1 MSKEISLSRFA
12 RFIGSAYL
20 LEACTKAKVLLLLSI
35 IIKSKLG
42 FDCSLVLCVLS
53 YPRDRHRLEWL
64 QALTWFENFAISQRH
79 TVVISC

>member
-35 IIKSKLG
+35 IITSP
-42 FDCSLVLCVLS
+42 SSVSIV
-53 YPRDRHRLEWL
+53 R
-64 QALTWFENFAISQRH
+64 WFCACYHILATDIAWNG
-79 TVVISC
+79 CKP